1 MHRPPLRVHARDLN
15 KQAGLLKAFADVV
28 KIYFGRAIRSLANRF
43 SRTYGRGRAY
53 PHHSEREMLRRR
65 VGGFARLHDHALQPN
80 LYRERMERCC
90 PICDLGVTH
99 AEVAKDFS

>member
-28 KIYFGRAIRSLANRF
+28 KIDFGRAIRSLANRF

-65 VGGFARLHDHALQPN
+65 VGGFARLHDHRIWIAGDPWM
-80 LYRERMERCC
+80 YMERRC
-90 PICDLGVTH
+90 PICDMGMTH
-99 AEVAKDFS
+99 AEVAR